1 MENECEELRKWYCL
15 SRDFRAHKSFAVF
28 ELEARDEEAAWED
41 VEETISTSNSQ
52 DWLITAEEARTIKEL
67 LKDF

>member
-15 SRDFRAHKSFAVF
+15 SRDFRAHNSFALC